1 MPNDV
6 AGLIGWALAGSV
18 PVVALGAMLLRAM
31 RNRALGL
38 SMVILVLIPTL
49 ATLCGFLAV
58 SGLMFTDA
66 LAKMLVVLVVVTA
79 VTVPAAVV
87 LGRAQARQLV
97 WEKQMLDQER
107 AAEASRRELVAWVSH
122 DLRTPLAGI
131 RAMGEALA
139 DGVVDRPGDVERYG
153 TQVVRETTRLSGMV
167 DDLFEMSK
175 INAGALRL
183 HVEPLDLRELI
194 DEVVA
199 ANAPAAARAGVKLRA
214 LQPDTAITV
223 AGSDQ
228 ALTRVLTN
236 LVANAVAHTPPKG
249 GIDISAGTADGSAW
263 VRVDDSGPGIAEA
276 DLSRIFEAG
285 YRGTAAR
292 SPAAEGSASGMGLAI
307 AAGLLSV
314 QHGEITASNRGDG
327 ARFEIRLPLLLD
339 AADAVTPVS
348 SAATAALRP
357 RPLPVR
363 ARWRTR

>member
-6 AGLIGWALAGSV
+6 LGLIGWALAGSV
-18 PVVALGAMLLRAM
+18 PVVAVGAVLLRLF

-49 ATLCGFLAV
+49 ATLCGFVAV
-58 SGLMFTDA
+58 SGLMFSDA
-66 LAKMLVVLVVVTA
+66 LARMAVVLIVVTA

-107 AAEASRRELVAWVSH
+107 AAESSRRELVAWVSH

-139 DGVVDRPGDVERYG
+139 DGVVARADDVARYG
-153 TQVVRETTRLSGMV
+153 TQVVRETTRLSEMV

-194 DEVVA
+194 DEVLTA
-199 ANAPAAARAGVKLRA
+199 GEPAAGRAGVRLRA
-214 LQPDTAITV
+214 RQPDSAIMV

-236 LVANAVAHTPPKG
+236 LVANAIAHTPPG
-249 GIDISAGTADGSAW
+249 GAVEISAGAEHGRTWA
-263 VRVDDSGPGIAEA
+263 RVDDTGPGIAAA
-276 DLSRIFEAG
+276 DLPRIFEAG
-285 YRGTAAR
+285 YRGAAAR
-292 SPAAEGSASGMGLAI
+292 SPAAEGSGSGMGLAI

-314 QHGEITASNRGDG
+314 HHGEITASNREAGC
-327 ARFEIRLPLLLD
+327 RFEIRLPLLPRT
-339 AADAVTPVS
+339 AKVPASAPPARGAEAP
-348 SAATAALRP
+348 AAT
-357 RPLPVR
+357 
-363 ARWRTR
+363 

>member
-18 PVVALGAMLLRAM
+18 PVVALGAILLRSL

-49 ATLCGFLAV
+49 AALCGFLAV

-66 LAKMLVVLVVVTA
+66 LAKMVVVLVVVTA

-139 DGVVDRPGDVERYG
+139 DGVADRPGDVERYG
-153 TQVVRETTRLSGMV
+153 AQVVRETTRLSGM

-199 ANAPAAARAGVKLRA
+199 ANVPAAARAGVKLRA
-214 LQPDTAITV
+214 RQPDTAITV

-236 LVANAVAHTPPKG
+236 LVANAIAHTPPKG
-249 GIDISAGTADGSAW
+249 CIDISAGTADGSAW
-263 VRVDDSGPGIAEA
+263 VRVDDNGPGIAEA

-292 SPAAEGSASGMGLAI
+292 SPAAEGSGSGMGLAI

-314 QHGEITASNRGDG
+314 QHGEITASNRDNG
-327 ARFEIRLPLLLD
+327 ARFEIRLPLLLH
-339 AADAVTPVS
+339 
-348 SAATAALRP
+348 AATLSPPAHNRRLSASR
-357 RPLPVR
+357 
-363 ARWRTR
+363 

>member
-18 PVVALGAMLLRAM
+18 PVVAFGAVLLRAF
-31 RNRALGL
+31 RNRALGV

-49 ATLCGFLAV
+49 ATLSGFIAV
-58 SGLMFTDA
+58 SGLMFSDA
-66 LAKMLVVLVVVTA
+66 LATMSVVLVVVTA

-139 DGVVDRPGDVERYG
+139 DGVVAQAGDVERYG
-153 TQVVRETTRLSGMV
+153 RQVVRETTRLSGMV

-183 HVEPLDLRELI
+183 HLEPLDLRELI

-199 ANAPAAARAGVKLRA
+199 ANEPAAGRAGVKLTAR
-214 LQPDTAITV
+214 QPNSSITV

-228 ALTRVLTN
+228 ALTRALTN
-236 LVANAVAHTPPKG
+236 LVANAIAHTPPG
-249 GIDISAGTADGSAW
+249 GRIDISAEAAHADAW
-263 VRVDDSGPGIAEA
+263 VHIDDSGPGIAEA
-276 DLSRIFEAG
+276 DLPRIFEAG

-292 SPAAEGSASGMGLAI
+292 PPAAEGGGSGMGLAI
-307 AAGLLSV
+307 AAGLVSV
-314 QHGEITASNRGDG
+314 HHGEISASNRERG
-327 ARFEIRLPLLLD
+327 ARFDIRLPLLD
-339 AADAVTPVS
+339 GADPAAV
-348 SAATAALRP
+348 P
-357 RPLPVR
+357 RPGRDRGLSISPS
-363 ARWRTR
+363 

>member
-6 AGLIGWALAGSV
+6 AGLVGWALAGSV
-18 PVVALGAMLLRAM
+18 PVVALGAVLLRAF

-49 ATLCGFLAV
+49 ATLSGFIAV
-58 SGLMFTDA
+58 SGLMFSDA
-66 LAKMLVVLVVVTA
+66 LAKMSVVLVVVTA

-139 DGVVDRPGDVERYG
+139 DGVVAQTGDVERYG
-153 TQVVRETTRLSGMV
+153 RQVVRETTRLSGMV

-183 HVEPLDLRELI
+183 HLEPLDLRELI

-199 ANAPAAARAGVKLRA
+199 ATEPAAGRAGVKLSAR
-214 LQPDTAITV
+214 QPDSAITV

-236 LVANAVAHTPPKG
+236 LVANAIAHTPPG
-249 GIDISAGTADGSAW
+249 GCIDISAGVAHAGAW
-263 VRVDDSGPGIAEA
+263 VRIDDTGPGIAEA
-276 DLSRIFEAG
+276 DLPRIFEAG

-292 SPAAEGSASGMGLAI
+292 SPAAEGGGSGMGLAI
-307 AAGLLSV
+307 AAGLVSV
-314 QHGEITASNRGDG
+314 HHGEISASNRERG
-327 ARFEIRLPLLLD
+327 ARFDIRLPLLD
-339 AADAVTPVS
+339 GAGPAAVS
-348 SAATAALRP
+348 PPAHERGLSISSS
-357 RPLPVR
+357 
-363 ARWRTR
+363 

>member
-18 PVVALGAMLLRAM
+18 PVVVLGAMLLRAF

-49 ATLCGFLAV
+49 ATLCGFVAV

-66 LAKMLVVLVVVTA
+66 LAKMAVVLAVVTA

-139 DGVVDRPGDVERYG
+139 DGVVAQAGDVERYG
-153 TQVVRETTRLSGMV
+153 VQVVRETTRLSGMV

-183 HVEPLDLRELI
+183 HVEPLDLREPI

-199 ANAPAAARAGVKLRA
+199 ANAPAAARAGVKLHAR
-214 LQPDTAITV
+214 QPDSAITV
-223 AGSDQ
+223 TGSDQ

-236 LVANAVAHTPPKG
+236 VVANALAHTPPG
-249 GIDISAGTADGSAW
+249 GRIEISAGTARGNAW
-263 VRVDDSGPGIAEA
+263 VHIDDSGPGIAET
-276 DLSRIFEAG
+276 DLPRIFEAG
-285 YRGTAAR
+285 YRGTVAR
-292 SPAAEGSASGMGLAI
+292 SPVAEGSGSGMGLAI

-314 QHGEITASNRGDG
+314 HHGDITAQNREQG
-327 ARFEIRLPLLLD
+327 ARFEIRLPLLSG
-339 AADAVTPVS
+339 AADPASISGPAHDHGLST
-348 SAATAALRP
+348 SAP
-357 RPLPVR
+357 
-363 ARWRTR
+363 